1 MYLGLDIGTTSICA
15 VVINKNGETLFSQT
29 LPNNYEIV
37 GKSYE
42 KLQDPDKIFE
52 TCKALF
58 NNACEKFPITRVGI
72 SNQMH
77 GIIYVD
83 KDGNAISHLI
93 TWQDGRG
100 NLIRKQNSYA
110 QELSLLTNYKVAS
123 GYGATTLFYDTENGN
138 IPLNSDKICTIGDYV
153 AMHLCNVKTP
163 IMHESNAHSLGL
175 YDIKNHHWDE
185 TAIEKAG
192 LDYSLLSNVV
202 SDILSLGKTDSG
214 VEVFIAVGD
223 NQASVYGV
231 ERGDDT
237 VVINVGTGSQVSI
250 ILSEYIDAP
259 QSCEIR
265 PYFNGKYLMIGGALC
280 GGYSY
285 QLLKNFYHSAGVEFD
300 YDKMNE
306 MAKQAYGMSLPTFDT
321 KFKGSRENPNETAS
335 ITGLTADNFNAPAIT
350 LALLKGIS
358 EELKELY
365 EHMLEVTTPRKML
378 VGSGNGIRFN
388 PVLQKIVS
396 EDFKLPIEVSKHL
409 EEAAYGAALLV
420 SKH

>member
-15 VVINKNGETLFSQT
+15 VVINENGETLFSQT

-37 GKSYE
+37 GKPYE
-42 KLQDPDKIFE
+42 KLQNPDKIVE
-52 TCKALF
+52 TCELF
-58 NNACEKFPITRVGI
+58 FSKVCEKFPISRMGI

-77 GIIYVD
+77 GIVYVD
-83 KDGNAISHLI
+83 KFGKAISPLI

-100 NLIRKQNSYA
+100 NLLRNQNSYA

-123 GYGATTLFYDTENGN
+123 GYGVTTLFYDTENGN
-138 IPLNSDKICTIGDYV
+138 IPLNSEKICTIGDYV
-153 AMHLCNVKTP
+153 AMLLCNVKTP

-175 YDIKNHHWDE
+175 YDIKNHHWDK

-192 LDYSLLSNVV
+192 LDYSLFPNVV
-202 SDILSLGKTDSG
+202 SEVLSLGKTDNG

-250 ILSEYIDAP
+250 ILSEYINAP

-285 QLLKNFYHSAGVEFD
+285 QLLKNFYHSAGAEID

-306 MAKQAYGMSLPTFDT
+306 MAEQAYGMSLPTFDT
-321 KFKGSRENPNETAS
+321 KFKGSREDPNETAS
-335 ITGLTADNFNAPAIT
+335 ITGLTADNFNAPAMT

-358 EELKELY
+358 AELKELY
-365 EHMLEVTTPRKML
+365 NQMLKVTTSRKIL
-378 VGSGNGIRFN
+378 IGSGNAIRFN
-388 PVLQKIVS
+388 TILQKIVS
-396 EDFKLPIEVSKHL
+396 EDFGLPIEVSIHL
-409 EEAAYGAALLV
+409 EEAAYGVALLV